1 MKKGNVA
8 RLVLLGAGG
17 AVAIY
22 GAIIRPRLLTWGATR
37 DEVSRRYTGDEVI
50 PDATGGAV
58 MATTLPGP
66 PESLWPWLVQMGG
79 DRAGWYSWDALD
91 NHGEPSARRI
101 VPEWQ
106 NLGVG
111 DHLAGPTNW
120 WEVVAMEPCRSLV
133 LRSSYS
139 LTTTH
144 SFDPRS
150 DPLPRAFVDG
160 IWGFH
165 LKATSG
171 GTRLVVCT
179 RSRSGPRSIQRPFG
193 LVGEPIHFVM
203 QTRQFRNLRDRVE
216 SAASDAVPVGPQSG
230 APSSSM

>member
-1 MKKGNVA
+1 MKIGNVA

-17 AVAIY
+17 ALAIY
-22 GAIIRPRLLTWGATR
+22 GAVVRPRLLTWGATR
-37 DEVSRRYTGDEVI
+37 DEVSRRYAGDEVI
-50 PDATGGAV
+50 PDPTGGAV

-66 PESLWPWLVQMGG
+66 PESVWPWLVQMGG

-91 NHGEPSARRI
+91 NHGESSARRI

-120 WEVVAMEPCRSLV
+120 WEVVALEPCRSLV

-150 DPLPRAFVDG
+150 DPQPRAFVDG

-165 LKATSG
+165 LRPTSG

-179 RSRSGPRSIQRPFG
+179 RSRSGPRAIQRPLG
-193 LVGEPIHFVM
+193 LVGEATHYMM
-203 QTRQFRNLRDRVE
+203 QTRQFRNLRYRVE
-216 SAASDAVPVGPQSG
+216 SAA
-230 APSSSM
+230 

>member
-1 MKKGNVA
+1 MQKGNRA

-17 AVAIY
+17 PLAMY
-22 GAIIRPRLLTWGATR
+22 GAVIRPRLLSWGATR
-37 DEVSRRYTGDEVI
+37 DELSRRYTRDEVI
-50 PDATGGAV
+50 PDPTGGAV

-66 PESLWPWLVQMGG
+66 PESVWPWLVQMGG

-106 NLGVG
+106 NLGIG
-111 DHLAGPTNW
+111 DRLAGPTNW
-120 WEVVAMEPCRSLV
+120 WEVVALEPCRSLV

-150 DPLPRAFVDG
+150 DPRPRAFVDG

-165 LKATSG
+165 LRATSG
-171 GTRLVVCT
+171 GARLVVTT
-179 RSRSGPRSIQRPFG
+179 RSRSGPRAIQRPFG

-203 QTRQFRNLRDRVE
+203 QARQFRNLRYRVE
-216 SAASDAVPVGPQSG
+216 SAA
-230 APSSSM
+230 